1 MTESTRAIAATVA
14 ALPRSAA
21 QRSGDPLAA
30 RYRVDG
36 DWRELTYTEVVAA
49 IDEVALGLAELGI
62 EPGDR
67 VGVLADTRVEWTV
80 ASYGISAAGGVVVPI
95 YPTNSPRECAWVL
108 GNSGARAVI
117 CENAEQAAKVEAVR
131 DELDDLETVVSVE
144 PGAGDL
150 TLEDLRGR
158 GSRRDRGELAER
170 QSSVSPDDAYTIIYT
185 SGTTGPPK
193 GVVLTHRNA
202 MSVCEMVEEL
212 GIVD

>member
-80 ASYGISAAGGVVVPI
+80 ASYGISAAGGVVVPV

-117 CENAEQAAKVEAVR
+117 CENEAQVAKVEQVR
-131 DELDDLETVVSVE
+131 DELPDLGTVVASDGE
-144 PGAGDL
+144 AGDL
-150 TLEDLRGR
+150 SLEALG
-158 GSRRDRGELAER
+158 LA
-170 QSSVSPDDAYTIIYT
+170 
-185 SGTTGPPK
+185 
-193 GVVLTHRNA
+193 
-202 MSVCEMVEEL
+202 EL
-212 GIVD
+212 GIEPGDRVGVLADTRVEWTLASYGISATGGVVVPVYPTNSPPVAEMP

>member
-80 ASYGISAAGGVVVPI
+80 ASYGISAAGGVVVPV

-117 CENAEQAAKVEAVR
+117 CENEAQVAKVEQVR
-131 DELDDLETVVSVE
+131 DELPDLATVIAIE
-144 PGAGDL
+144 GDAGDL
-150 TLEDLRGR
+150 SLEALG
-158 GSRRDRGELAER
+158 LA
-170 QSSVSPDDAYTIIYT
+170 
-185 SGTTGPPK
+185 
-193 GVVLTHRNA
+193 
-202 MSVCEMVEEL
+202 EL
-212 GIVD
+212 GIEPGDRVGVLADTRVEWTLASYGISATGGVVVPVYPTNSPPVAEMP